1 MTQANTPGID
11 FVIPVLLKKD
21 DTDEV
26 DLNLGPL
33 SGEWTPEQEKN
44 ASNVIR
50 HIFIDAKNDLS
61 MTDATIR
68 KAAEK
73 CRPTSHNFLGHT
85 PSNHFISFVP
95 SYGSTPFPDDPVKIF
110 RSPQSELSGNQFLH
124 LKIGARG
131 ISADTYKCLQNRP
144 NIERLLNQLLQM
156 NRNPLRELSG
166 RRNKEIRNG
175 IIDCLPLQCD
185 PRREFTF
192 IERDG

>member
-21 DTDEV
+21 DIKEV
-26 DLNLGPL
+26 ELSLGPI
-33 SGEWTPEQEKN
+33 SGEWTMEEEKR
-44 ASNVIR
+44 ASCVIG
-50 HIFIDAKNDLS
+50 HIFIDSKNILS
-61 MTDATIR
+61 MSDAAIR

-73 CRPTSHNFLGHT
+73 CRATSHNYLYHT
-85 PSNHFISFVP
+85 PSNPFISFVP
-95 SYGSTPFPDDPVKIF
+95 SYGSIPFPDDPVKIF
-110 RSPQSELSGNQFLH
+110 RSPQSELSGNKPLQ

-144 NIERLLNQLLQM
+144 NTERLLNQLLQM

-175 IIDCLPLQCD
+175 TIDCLSLQCD